1 MARRN
6 QHERHPVGI
15 VGFFM
20 TDDRVDPTAS
30 NTVAEPQVD
39 AAAPAWRGATIRRV
53 VFRILVVVAVL
64 GLSTF
69 VLFNVFDDL
78 DWNEVRSSIAELSD
92 AEILSLTFGWMV
104 WVVTQGAL
112 TASLVDKLAV
122 RRGVLASLGPTAI
135 SSVIP
140 GPSDLPVRYRMYQS
154 WGVSSSEATTAVV
167 GSGVFSIGANLV
179 LPSIAGV
186 LIMFADVPL
195 SGFFSVIVTAS
206 VALAVIVVTA
216 GFTLGSAQRTK
227 AAGRRLDRPA
237 RAVMGRLHKTLPD
250 KNLGDVLV
258 EKRAEAFDHLADK
271 WVKCT
276 VATVATTAAKCSL
289 LVLTLRFVGI
299 PEAALGWLAIAAAY
313 GLVAGMTAIP
323 LTPGSAGVAELGFV
337 GLLTA
342 AADGD
347 WVNQIT
353 AGVLLYRLMTWLL
366 LIPVGMGALGV
377 WRFGV
382 RAAERRAAAA
392 AA

>member
-1 MARRN
+1 MS
-6 QHERHPVGI
+6 
-15 VGFFM
+15 
-20 TDDRVDPTAS
+20 DDRVEPTSS
-30 NTVAEPQVD
+30 NTPAELLLD
-39 AAAPAWRGATIRRV
+39 AVTPASRGTTIRRV
-53 VFRILVVVAVL
+53 VLRIVFVVAVL
-64 GLSTF
+64 GLSTW

-78 DWNEVRSSIAELSD
+78 DWDEVRASINELSD

-122 RRGVLASLGPTAI
+122 RRGVLASLGPTAV

-140 GPSDLPVRYRMYQS
+140 GPSDLPVRFRMYQS

-167 GSGVFSIGANLV
+167 GSGVFSVGSNLI
-179 LPSIAGV
+179 LPSVAGV
-186 LIMFADVPL
+186 LIVLADVPL

-206 VALAVIVVTA
+206 VALAVIVATA
-216 GFTLGSAQRTK
+216 GFTLGSQRRTR
-227 AAGRRLDRPA
+227 AAGRWLDRPA

-250 KNLGDVLV
+250 ENLGEVLV
-258 EKRAEAFDHLADK
+258 QKRAEAFDHLSGK
-271 WVKCT
+271 WLKCT
-276 VATVATTAAKCSL
+276 VATIATTAAKCSL

-299 PEAALGWLAIAAAY
+299 PEDALGWLAIAAAY

-323 LTPGSAGVAELGFV
+323 ITPGSAGVAEIGFV

-342 AADGD
+342 AAGGD

-353 AGVLLYRLMTWLL
+353 AGVLLYRLMTWLV
-366 LIPVGMGALGV
+366 LIPVGMGALGI
-377 WRFGV
+377 WRYGV

-392 AA
+392 AG

>member
-1 MARRN
+1 VAAEGPPADLTPNSRRN
-6 QHERHPVGI
+6 
-15 VGFFM
+15 
-20 TDDRVDPTAS
+20 
-30 NTVAEPQVD
+30 
-39 AAAPAWRGATIRRV
+39 TIRRV
-53 VFRILVVVAVL
+53 AFRVALVVAVL
-64 GLSTF
+64 GFSTW

-78 DWNEVRSSIAELSD
+78 NWDEVRRSIAELSD
-92 AEILSLTFGWMV
+92 AEALSLIFGWMV

-135 SSVIP
+135 SSLIP
-140 GPSDLPVRYRMYQS
+140 GPSDLPIRFRMYQS

-167 GSGVFSIGANLV
+167 GSGVFSIGANLI

-186 LIMFADVPL
+186 LIVLADVPL

-206 VALAVIVVTA
+206 VALAIIVAAA
-216 GFTLGSAQRTK
+216 GFTLGSQQRTLTV
-227 AAGRRLDRPA
+227 GRWLDRPT
-237 RAVMGRLHKTLPD
+237 RAVTSKLRKTLPD
-250 KNLGDVLV
+250 DNLGVFFV
-258 EKRAEAFDHLADK
+258 KKRAEAVDQLSGKWLKCSLA
-271 WVKCT
+271 T
-276 VATVATTAAKCSL
+276 IATTAAKCSL

-299 PEAALGWLAIAAAY
+299 PEDNLGWLAVAAAY

-323 LTPGSAGVAELGFV
+323 ITPGSAGVAELGFV

-377 WRFGV
+377 WRYGV
-382 RAAERRAAAA
+382 RAAERRSAEINAV
-392 AA
+392 

>member
-1 MARRN
+1 MGGDHEDKSSATVAAEGPPADLTPNSRRN
-6 QHERHPVGI
+6 
-15 VGFFM
+15 
-20 TDDRVDPTAS
+20 
-30 NTVAEPQVD
+30 
-39 AAAPAWRGATIRRV
+39 TIRRV
-53 VFRILVVVAVL
+53 AFRVALVVAVL
-64 GLSTF
+64 GFSTW

-78 DWNEVRSSIAELSD
+78 NWDEVRRSIAELSD
-92 AEILSLTFGWMV
+92 AEALSLIFGWMV

-135 SSVIP
+135 SSLIP
-140 GPSDLPVRYRMYQS
+140 GPSDLPIRFRMYQS

-167 GSGVFSIGANLV
+167 GSGVFSIGANLI

-186 LIMFADVPL
+186 LIVLADVPL

-206 VALAVIVVTA
+206 VALTIIVAAA
-216 GFTLGSAQRTK
+216 GFTLGSQQRTLTV
-227 AAGRRLDRPA
+227 GRWLDRPT
-237 RAVMGRLHKTLPD
+237 RAVTSKLRKTLPD
-250 KNLGDVLV
+250 DNLGVFFV
-258 EKRAEAFDHLADK
+258 KKRAEAVDQLSGKWLKCSLA
-271 WVKCT
+271 T
-276 VATVATTAAKCSL
+276 IATTAAKCSL

-299 PEAALGWLAIAAAY
+299 PEDNLGWLAVAAAY

-323 LTPGSAGVAELGFV
+323 ITPGSAGVAELGFV

-377 WRFGV
+377 WRYGV
-382 RAAERRAAAA
+382 RAAERRSAEINAV
-392 AA
+392 